1 MLETGRNEIVPMY
14 EYECRACKARFEHL
28 VFDRT
33 AQVVC
38 PKCGSSEV
46 AQQLSR
52 FAVGSETAKAAPASG
67 GCDGCPGMQGG
78 SCPMN
83 Q

>member
-1 MLETGRNEIVPMY
+1 MPMY
-14 EYECRACKARFEHL
+14 EYECRSCKARFEHL
-28 VFDRT
+28 VFDHAAEIACR
-33 AQVVC
+33 A
-38 PKCGSSEV
+38 CGSKDV
-46 AQQLSR
+46 VQMLST
-52 FAVGSETAKAAPASG
+52 FAVGSESSKPERPSG